1 MNTYELQRVSIQGWE
16 VDVVIDEDGDLSLY
30 VRNANGKVMPIDADI
45 ADDDNSWAERF
56 LVRP

>member
-30 VRNANGKVMPIDADI
+30 VRNANGKVTPIDADI

>member
-1 MNTYELQRVSIQGWE
+1 MTTYSLQRVKIQGWE
-16 VDVVIDEDGDLSLY
+16 VDVVLDEDGDLSLY
-30 VRNANGKVMPIDADI
+30 VRNRNGRVTPIDADI

>member
-1 MNTYELQRVSIQGWE
+1 MTTYELQRVQIQGWE

-30 VRNANGKVMPIDADI
+30 VRNPNGKVTPIDADI